1 MNTPLAQDLYQ
12 TVLQTSEGRVKTSKS
27 KMESQLNATLSAY
40 KTSQSK
46 GEAAVK
52 KYVEYENDYKSELSA
67 QYYIKN
73 YLSILLQSVKDFGE
87 VNRFDSEWNSVY
99 ERINS
104 DLKSATREK
113 ISLERKIMEICLVGG
128 TASTGQMNDL
138 SRLSDEIQFISG
150 CKVFHEILWDLA
162 FNYNSQI
169 PKHCVGDTISSSDV
183 GGTSYSSCTVIQI
196 VTKDELPTACPE
208 VTLDSV
214 LSTLPEEY
222 KNPNPDFTMFYI
234 LQEPITYS
242 DPVEDP
248 ETGVV
253 TPGTANPAVYHIAW
267 DEMLYGK

>member
-12 TVLQTSEGRVKTSKS
+12 TILQTSERRVKTSKS
-27 KMESQLNATLSAY
+27 KMESQLNTTLSVY
-40 KTSQSK
+40 KISQSK
-46 GEAAVK
+46 GEAAVE

-87 VNRFDSEWNSVY
+87 VNRFNSEWNSVY
-99 ERINS
+99 GLINS

-128 TASTGQMNDL
+128 TASIGQMNDL

-162 FNYNSQI
+162 FNYNSQV
-169 PKHCVGDTISSSDV
+169 PKHGVGDIISSSDV
-183 GGTSYSSCTVIQI
+183 GGTSYSSCTVIQL
-196 VTKDELPTACPE
+196 VTMGELSTACPE

-214 LSTLPEEY
+214 LETLPEEY
-222 KNPNPDFTMFYI
+222 KNPNPDFTIFYI

-242 DPVEDP
+242 EPVEDP

-253 TPGTANPAVYHIAW
+253 TPGTENPAVYHIAW